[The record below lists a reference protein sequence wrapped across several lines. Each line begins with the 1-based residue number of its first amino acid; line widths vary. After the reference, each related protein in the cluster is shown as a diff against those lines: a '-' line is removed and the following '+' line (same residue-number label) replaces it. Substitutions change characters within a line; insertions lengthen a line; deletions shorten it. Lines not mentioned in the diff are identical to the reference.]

1 MPRLRRGLLIGLL
14 AGALAAAAQAQAATW
29 VSYPQLL
36 AQVRTGPLVRA
47 VINRAPAHVEIKF
60 ASGREW
66 EAVYPRRDQRMLQHT
81 LRARHIEVIFAPRP
95 HARAGAHRAH
105 HRLRYITT
113 AVLATALAIAAGLL
127 LLDTRRRRRAQ
138 ARAAVPA
145 G

>member
-14 AGALAAAAQAQAATW
+14 TAALVAAAQAQAATW

-36 AQVRTGPLVRA
+36 TQVRTGRLVRA
-47 VINRAPAHVEIKF
+47 VINRAPAHIEIKF

-66 EAVYPRRDQRMLQHT
+66 EAVYPRRDQRMLQRTLHT
-81 LRARHIEVIFAPRP
+81 RHIEVIFAARP
-95 HARAGAHRAH
+95 HARAGARQTH

-113 AVLATALAIAAGLL
+113 AALATAVALGAGLF
-127 LLDTRRRRRAQ
+127 LLDTRRRRRLQ
-138 ARAAVPA
+138 ARAAAPA